1 MGEGARDVKLG
12 LFVAAGLALAAVGA
26 VLLGG
31 GDFLK
36 SGVPFE
42 TRVSE
47 SIQGLNVGAPVK
59 LLGVTVGRVTE
70 IGFASAADDGQSRV
84 RVAGELDVDALPAAW
99 RKTPEE
105 SLRRG
110 VGQGLRARLASVGLS
125 GQLYVELENVPGTRA
140 AELGGDGPVHV
151 PSVPSVQQRLVGTAQ
166 SAVTK
171 LAELDLAGLSRRLE
185 EVLEALQRVLE
196 EEAVPALREVSRAA
210 AEVRRSAG
218 PELRETLAALPD
230 VLARL
235 EETLAQVG
243 RLAGSQEAD
252 LRRSMENVR
261 AITED
266 LRRVAARAERDPGGV
281 LFGSPP
287 PPVEPGRAR

>member
-1 MGEGARDVKLG
+1 MGDGSRDVKLG
-12 LFVAAGLALAAVGA
+12 LFVAAGVALAAIGA

-36 SGVPFE
+36 SGLPFE

-70 IGFASAADDGQSRV
+70 IGLMAAEGEPLV
-84 RVAGELDVDALPAAW
+84 RVVGELDVDDLPSSW
-99 RKTPEE
+99 RPAPETR
-105 SLRRG
+105 LRAEVR
-110 VGQGLRARLASVGLS
+110 QGLRARLASVGLS
-125 GQLYVELENVPGTRA
+125 GQLYVELEDVADAPATAYVEADR
-140 AELGGDGPVHV
+140 PVLV
-151 PSVPSVQQRLVGTAQ
+151 PSVPSVQRRLVRTAQ
-166 SAVTK
+166 SAIAK
-171 LAELDLAGLSRRLE
+171 LAELDLARLTLRLE
-185 EVLEALQRVLE
+185 EVLEALDRLIE
-196 EEAVPALREVSRAA
+196 EEAAPALREVARAA

-218 PELRETLAALPD
+218 PELRDTLAALPA

-243 RLAGSQEAD
+243 RLAGAQEAD

-261 AITED
+261 GITED
-266 LRRVAARAERDPGGV
+266 LKRLSTRAEQDPGGV
-281 LFGSPP
+281 LFGGPP
-287 PPVEPGRAR
+287 RPVEPGRPR